1 MKTAAKILRIAAIV
15 VICLLCIMPFYILLV
30 LALNSPQRIFYEG
43 NIFVPDFYWQNFVD
57 AWNKSKIGT
66 AMLNSAIITAAL
78 PVTQLQGT
86 TRATTSWF
94 SACCSAA

>member
-57 AWNKSKIGT
+57 AWET
-66 AMLNSAIITAAL
+66 AKMGDYMLNSVFVTALSLLILLVVAL
-78 PVTQLQGT
+78 PASYCLSRV
-86 TRATTSWF
+86 
-94 SACCSAA
+94 